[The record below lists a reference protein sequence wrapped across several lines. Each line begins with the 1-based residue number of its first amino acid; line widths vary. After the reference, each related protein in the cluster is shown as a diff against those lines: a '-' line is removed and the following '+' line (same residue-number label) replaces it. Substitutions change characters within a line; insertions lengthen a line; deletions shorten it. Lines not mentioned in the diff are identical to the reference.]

1 MPSKTGYGA
10 IDMDYEYVPA
20 TEELLKCIW
29 EKNIK
34 ANREDERWIHWG
46 EEAIADNKSGKSKTF
61 LVLFKGEPVGEGTL
75 LFADDCSAIRG
86 RTALADGKETANIN
100 ALRIEK
106 EHEGKG
112 HISRLVHLMERY
124 ALEHGYK
131 RLTIGVEAKES
142 RTLAIYLHWGY
153 RSLVHA
159 ETEDDCLVLY
169 YAKGL

>member
-1 MPSKTGYGA
+1 
-10 IDMDYEYVPA
+10 MDYEYTAA
-20 TEELLKCIW
+20 TPELLHIIW

-34 ANREDERWIHWG
+34 ANSEDARWLQWR
-46 EEAIADNKSGKSKTF
+46 EEAIADNACGKSKTF
-61 LVLFKGEPVGEGTL
+61 LVLFGGEPVGEGTL

-86 RTALADGKETANIN
+86 RTVLADGRKTANIN

-112 HISRLVHLMERY
+112 HISKLVHLMERY
-124 ALEHGYK
+124 AAEHGYK
-131 RLTIGVEAKES
+131 KLTIGVEAKEA

-153 RSLVHA
+153 RELVHA
-159 ETEDDCLVLY
+159 ETEDDSLVLY

>member
-1 MPSKTGYGA
+1 M
-10 IDMDYEYVPA
+10 MDYEYAAA
-20 TEELLKCIW
+20 TEELLHSIW
-29 EKNIK
+29 EKNIH
-34 ANREDERWIHWG
+34 ANRDDERWIGWR
-46 EEAIADNKSGKSKTF
+46 EEAIANNVCGRSKTF
-61 LVLFKGEPVGEGTL
+61 LVLFRGEPVGEGTL

-86 RTALADGKETANIN
+86 RTVLADGKKTANIN

-112 HISRLVHLMERY
+112 HISKLVRLMERY
-124 ALEHGYK
+124 AAEHGYK
-131 RLTIGVEAKES
+131 ELTIGVEAKES

-153 RSLVHA
+153 QAFVHA